1 MSYENAPATIL
12 LATHCC
18 CCNRP
23 LVDAES
29 VTRGVGPDCAEKYG
43 FNVTIDESARVEA
56 NAIVHRIAADPKA
69 STVEQD
75 IASLR
80 GLGLAKLADRLVER
94 LCEEPTVK
102 ITVDES
108 GAYVVK
114 TPYDARFVET
124 LKAAVPFTSRG
135 WNKSTKSWVV
145 AADAKAGLWSAL
157 SAAFAG
163 KAGLGP
169 KGRFIVAAAVRAPAP
184 VAAPVAA
191 SEPAP
196 VPLQNEE
203 PPADC
208 LNADGSVDCAK
219 WFDRI
224 EAEVAAEKHE
234 AAVTP
239 IAPSN
244 MTRAE
249 GSFSR
254 DRSLRGYRR
263 ASSGAYYK
271 PSRWIGGYNA

>member
-12 LATHCC
+12 LAAHCC

-102 ITVDES
+102 ITVDEA

-135 WNKSTKSWVV
+135 WNKSTKTWTV

-169 KGRFIVAAAVRAPAP
+169 KGRFIVAVAAVAAAAAPAP
-184 VAAPVAA
+184 VLPASPAADA
-191 SEPAP
+191 SD
-196 VPLQNEE
+196 E

-224 EAEVAAEKHE
+224 EAEVAAESK
-234 AAVTP
+234 AAP
-239 IAPSN
+239 APVAN
-244 MTRAE
+244 FTRAE

-254 DRSLRGYRR
+254 DRSLRGYKRTIT
-263 ASSGAYYK
+263 GAYYK